1 MTRCEDLVVNLVSAG
16 VSGAHSLAS
25 FEKFMTPLMVG
36 LFFTFFYAAHNR
48 LADQPLLNVPYY
60 SVSTFATHQQQQP
73 QACTHCQRPPGMV
86 DAPLEQFT

>member
-36 LFFTFFYAAHNR
+36 LFFTFFYAVHNR
-48 LADQPLLNVPYY
+48 ARAGQPLFERAL
-60 SVSTFATHQQQQP
+60 
-73 QACTHCQRPPGMV
+73 
-86 DAPLEQFT
+86 L